1 MSSSLFQTLCLPATL
16 YSAWERVKSKKSA
29 GGIDG
34 LSVLAFEENLEQ
46 NLQEL
51 LEELKMQTWNP
62 EPYLRIEIKKN
73 ETEKRKLGLLSVKDK
88 IVQQAIKM
96 LIEPLFEK
104 QFLGNSYGY
113 RPGRGH
119 TKAIRKALHEVS
131 QKQNEWVAQLDIDNY
146 FDTINH
152 EILFSRLQTLISD
165 PEIIRLIELS
175 IKMGIV
181 SKRLKW
187 TEITEGVPQGAVLSP
202 LLANLYLHPFD
213 RFVTDKT
220 ASYIRYADDF
230 LIFAKTKE
238 QIDEWVTLA
247 SDFLQT
253 RLKLKLNKPLVC
265 NLDRGIEFL
274 GLVINKT
281 GISLSGE
288 KKLKLQKDIQSIKW
302 VKGCFTEKS
311 IETLSGIERYYAQ
324 LLPQEL
330 LIPLDEML
338 KVKIAS
344 LITSSYKSIP
354 NRKVL
359 SETLK
364 QTPFFSNS
372 IRLSRKQLIND
383 CLTLYSAKK
392 NTGVDI
398 DKNKKLIN
406 QKKKEYQKREAEGSE
421 LIVSSFGSFI
431 GKSNQGITVK
441 VNGKLVRKA
450 PSQALEHIT
459 ITTHGVSIS
468 SDAIH
473 YCAENRIPID
483 FFNYTEC
490 YASVLSPVFIA
501 QSLWQKQT
509 DMSLKNKV
517 YLASRILYGKLKNQL
532 HLVKYFHKYHKTDN
546 APLEQCYNKTATC
559 LEELIEKVKKFLS
572 ENVDYAKE
580 LIAYEASGAVSYWE
594 YIRLLLAD
602 DEVDFENRERRGATD
617 LFNCLLNYGYAVLY
631 SRIWQAVLS
640 AKLNPSVGVLHAY
653 QPGKPT
659 FAYDI
664 IEMFRTQAVDRVI
677 ISLVQKSEPLDMDK
691 NLLNKDTRDLL
702 VKNIV
707 ERLNRYE
714 KYRSEEIRF
723 VDIIERQTREIAS
736 YISGES
742 KTFKPYVAKW

>member
-1 MSSSLFQTLCLPATL
+1 HD
-16 YSAWERVKSKKSA
+16 AWERVKSKKSA

-51 LEELKMQTWNP
+51 LEELKMRTWNP
-62 EPYLRIEIKKN
+62 EPYFRIEIKKN
-73 ETEKRKLGLLSVKDK
+73 ETEKQKLGLLSVKDK
-88 IVQQAIKM
+88 IVQQAIKT
-96 LIEPLFEK
+96 LVEPLFEK
-104 QFLGNSYGY
+104 QFLSNSYGY

-119 TKAIRKALHEVS
+119 TKAIWKTLHEIS
-131 QKQNEWVAQLDIDNY
+131 QKQNEWVAKLDIDNY

-152 EILFSRLQTLISD
+152 EILFSRLQSLISD

-187 TEITEGVPQGAVLSP
+187 TEITEGVPQKAVLSP

-213 RFVTDKT
+213 RFVTNKT
-220 ASYIRYADDF
+220 ESYIRYADNF
-230 LIFAKTKE
+230 LIFAETKE
-238 QIDEWVTLA
+238 QIDEWLTLA

-253 RLKLKLNKPLVC
+253 HLKLKLNKPLVC
-265 NLDRGIEFL
+265 NLDQGIEFL
-274 GLVINKT
+274 GLVIDKT
-281 GISLSGE
+281 GISLSGK
-288 KKLKLQKDIQSIKW
+288 KKL
-302 VKGCFTEKS
+302 
-311 IETLSGIERYYAQ
+311 
-324 LLPQEL
+324 
-330 LIPLDEML
+330 
-338 KVKIAS
+338 
-344 LITSSYKSIP
+344 
-354 NRKVL
+354 N
-359 SETLK
+359 
-364 QTPFFSNS
+364 
-372 IRLSRKQLIND
+372 RKQLTND
-383 CLTLYSAKK
+383 CPTLYSAKK
-392 NTGVDI
+392 NTSVDI

-431 GKSNQGITVK
+431 GKSNQGITIK
-441 VNGKLVRKA
+441 ANGKLVRKA

-473 YCAENRIPID
+473 YCAENHIPID
-483 FFNYTEC
+483 FFDYTEC
-490 YASVLSPVFIA
+490 YASLLSPVFIE
-501 QSLWQKQT
+501 QSIWQKQT

-517 YLASRILYGKLKNQL
+517 YLASHILYGKLKNQL

-546 APLEQCYNKTATC
+546 VPLAQCYNKTTTH

-594 YIRLLLAD
+594 YIRLLLSD
-602 DEVDFENRERRGATD
+602 DEMDFENRERRGATD

-653 QPGKPT
+653 QSGKPT

-664 IEMFRTQAVDRVI
+664 IEIFRTQAVDRVI

-702 VKNIV
+702 VKNIL
-707 ERLNRYE
+707 ERLNRHE

-723 VDIIERQTREIAS
+723 VDIIKRQTREIAS
-736 YISGES
+736 FISGKS
-742 KTFKPYVAKW
+742 KTFKPYIAKW